1 MTDSLYIPHTHT
13 HSNMGVSMKK
23 ELTPEQKLALRLAQW
38 EKAMEGD
45 TKMLIFLGKQYLG
58 QKDTPDME
66 LDELPTG
73 FNVELITPQGMGD
86 YSIKK

>member
-1 MTDSLYIPHTHT
+1 
-13 HSNMGVSMKK
+13 MKEK
-23 ELTPEQKLALRLAQW
+23 LTPEQKLALRLAQW

-58 QKDTPDME
+58 QKDIPDME

-86 YSIKK
+86 YKIKK

>member
-1 MTDSLYIPHTHT
+1 
-13 HSNMGVSMKK
+13 MKE
-23 ELTPEQKLALRLAQW
+23 ELTPEEKLALRKAQW

-45 TKMLIFLGKQYLG
+45 TRMLIFLGKQYLG

-66 LDELPTG
+66 LNDLPTG
-73 FNVELITPQGMGD
+73 SNVELITPQGMGD

>member
-1 MTDSLYIPHTHT
+1 MFRL
-13 HSNMGVSMKK
+13 NERKEMKE
-23 ELTPEQKLALRLAQW
+23 ELTAEEKLALRKAQW

-58 QKDTPDME
+58 QKDTPDMK

-73 FNVELITPQGMGD
+73 FNVELITPQGTGD

>member
-1 MTDSLYIPHTHT
+1 
-13 HSNMGVSMKK
+13 MKK
-23 ELTPEQKLALRLAQW
+23 ELTAEEKLALRKAQW

-45 TKMLIFLGKQYLG
+45 TRMLIFLGKQYLG

-73 FNVELITPQGMGD
+73 FDIQLITPQGMGD
-86 YSIKK
+86 YKIKK

>member
-1 MTDSLYIPHTHT
+1 MFRL
-13 HSNMGVSMKK
+13 NERKEMKE
-23 ELTPEQKLALRLAQW
+23 ELTPEEKLALRKAQW

-73 FNVELITPQGMGD
+73 FDIQLITPEGMGD
-86 YSIKK
+86 YKIKK

>member
-1 MTDSLYIPHTHT
+1 
-13 HSNMGVSMKK
+13 MKE
-23 ELTPEQKLALRLAQW
+23 ELTAEDKLALKKAQW

-45 TKMLIFLGKQYLG
+45 TRMLIFLGKQYLG

-73 FNVELITPQGMGD
+73 FNVRLI
-86 YSIKK
+86 K

>member
-1 MTDSLYIPHTHT
+1 
-13 HSNMGVSMKK
+13 MKK
-23 ELTPEQKLALRLAQW
+23 ELTAEEKLALRKAQW

-45 TKMLIFLGKQYLG
+45 TRMLIFLGKQYLG

-73 FNVELITPQGMGD
+73 FNVELITPQGTGD
-86 YSIKK
+86 CSIKK

>member
-1 MTDSLYIPHTHT
+1 MFRL
-13 HSNMGVSMKK
+13 NERKEMKE
-23 ELTPEQKLALRLAQW
+23 ELTPEEKLALRKAQW

-66 LDELPTG
+66 LNDLPTG
-73 FNVELITPQGMGD
+73 FNVELITPQGRD
-86 YSIKK
+86 D

>member
-1 MTDSLYIPHTHT
+1 MFRL
-13 HSNMGVSMKK
+13 NERKEMKEK
-23 ELTPEQKLALRLAQW
+23 LTPEQKLALRLAQW

-66 LDELPTG
+66 LNDLPTG
-73 FNVELITPQGMGD
+73 FNVELITPQGTGD